1 MESPVTGSDD
11 LNQPFSDGLRRA
23 PPETVGVSA
32 AGVNAFI
39 DDATRLGVELS
50 GLMVWRAGAVAAE
63 GWWWPYRAEVPHM
76 MHSATKS
83 FLSAGIGLALE
94 DGRFALSDRVV
105 DFFPDHLPAK
115 VNANLAAMTVEDL
128 LTQTSGHAQG
138 ASGSV
143 WRLIKTSWID
153 EFLKIPV
160 VHPPGEVFRYTSAN
174 SFLLSAI
181 LSRTTGG
188 NAHAW
193 LEPRLLE
200 PLGIEGLTWDVG
212 PEDINPGGNGIS
224 CRTADLL
231 KLAILHHQGGQWEG
245 RQILPADWVVR
256 ATRPHR
262 GNPHGYHW
270 WMGPGGAYYAYGI
283 FGQFAVVFPEHDAIV
298 VVTASTP
305 PLEETLRSLIWHHF
319 PRAFEAKVGDVGA
332 GRDLAAR
339 LSDLRVLPAPAQRP
353 SPRAAMISG
362 KTFVA
367 EPNDDGVTSLRM
379 TFTETH
385 CELEITDAR
394 GTHQVLMGLR
404 DWIEGN
410 TTVSGAV
417 LHHGYEP
424 DAMRVVAGAA
434 WLDDDTLE
442 MTWQFVE
449 TAFRDQVRI
458 SFDGDALRLARS
470 VNTNSRA
477 TFRPVIRAR
486 LAATA

>member
-1 MESPVTGSDD
+1 MP
-11 LNQPFSDGLRRA
+11 RA
-23 PPETVGVSA
+23 RPGDVGVSSLAVA
-32 AGVNAFI
+32 AFLA
-39 DDATRLGVELS
+39 DAERLGVELN
-50 GLMVWRAGAVAAE
+50 GMMVWRGGAVAAE
-63 GWWWPYRAEVPHM
+63 GWWWPYRADLPHM

-83 FLSAGIGLALE
+83 FLSAGIGLAIE
-94 DGRFALSDRVV
+94 DGRFGLTDRVV
-105 DFFPDHLPAK
+105 DFFPDHLPAE

-128 LTQTSGHAQG
+128 LTQSSGHAQG

-153 EFLKIPV
+153 EAFKIPV
-160 VHPPGEVFRYTSAN
+160 VHPPGAVFRYSSAN

-193 LEPRLLE
+193 LKPRLLE
-200 PLGIEGLTWDVG
+200 PLGITDLTWDVG

-231 KLAILHHQGGQWEG
+231 KLAVLHHQGGKWQG
-245 RQILPADWVVR
+245 RQVLPAHWVAQ

-283 FGQFAVVFPEHDAIV
+283 FGQFAVVFPKHDAIV

-319 PRAFEAKVGDVGA
+319 PRAFEAGVDGA
-332 GRDLAAR
+332 AADAALVERLAR
-339 LSDLRVLPAPAQRP
+339 LRVLPALARTAW
-353 SPRAAMISG
+353 PRAAALSG

-367 EPNDDGVTSLRM
+367 EPNDDGVTSLSLAFHADR
-379 TFTETH
+379 
-385 CELEITDAR
+385 CELELEDAR
-394 GTHQVLMGLR
+394 GRHRVVMGLT
-404 DWIEGN
+404 DWIEGE
-410 TTVSGAV
+410 TTVSGAK

-424 DAMRVVAGAA
+424 DAMRVVAGAE
-434 WLDDDTLE
+434 WRDDDKLE
-442 MTWQFVE
+442 LTWQFVE
-449 TAFRDQVRI
+449 TAFRDTVTIR
-458 SFDGDALRLARS
+458 FADDALSFARS
-470 VNTNSRA
+470 VNTNSKA

-486 LAATA
+486 LAAA